1 MRDWIMTLAIRQFE
15 VVKRSDEPKGFV
27 VLPKRWI
34 LESTSTWLGRYWRLS
49 KDYEQLPET
58 SGSMIYAALI
68 RLMLKRLARHPA
80 AVLWHFQDTL
90 LHGSTGRKSVAQW
103 GHAETLWAR
112 MSSGCFTCPGDRRFR
127 PRPGQPAR

>member
-80 AVLWHFQDTL
+80 AVL
-90 LHGSTGRKSVAQW
+90 
-103 GHAETLWAR
+103 
-112 MSSGCFTCPGDRRFR
+112 
-127 PRPGQPAR
+127 